1 MGAIVVANLAIPVIQ
16 VMRHDYRQNGAFN
29 RNDLGWQSRIKSD
42 SFANGKQDTRR
53 PLWPEFSPLPSEK
66 FPASRTLY
74 RC

>member
-16 VMRHDYRQNGAFN
+16 VMRHDYPQNGAFN

-53 PLWPEFSPLPSEK
+53 PL
-66 FPASRTLY
+66 
-74 RC
+74 